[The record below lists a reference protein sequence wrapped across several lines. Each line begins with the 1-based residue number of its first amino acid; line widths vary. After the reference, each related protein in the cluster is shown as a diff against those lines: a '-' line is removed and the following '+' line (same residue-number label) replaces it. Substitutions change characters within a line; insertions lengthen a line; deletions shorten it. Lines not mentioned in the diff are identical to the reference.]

1 MSCHAEQELSTPDM
15 LQGHIELHHHL
26 FGYLKSMALRCAAD
40 LGVPSAIHRRGGAA
54 MISDI
59 AADTG
64 VHPAKLPHLR
74 RIMRVLTGAG
84 IFAANDEP
92 SSPADQD
99 GDAAGET
106 VYTLTPPS
114 RLLVGDHATC
124 NMAPMMRFLVRP
136 EVAAVFFGLDAW
148 LRDGDTGAATL
159 YQAAHGGVPAWEMTK
174 RDSSYSRALN
184 EACAGDTSFVMDIA
198 VREGGDVFRGLSS
211 LVDVGGGHGAA
222 AMAIARAFPHIKC
235 SVLDL
240 PQAISEA
247 PADGTVN
254 FVAGNMF
261 EYIPPAN
268 AVFLKYVL
276 HCWGEEDCIKI
287 LQQCKKAIPAKGDGG
302 KVIIINAVVGSGEP
316 QDNALKETQ
325 VLFDVYMMGI
335 GGGEREEHAW
345 KKIFLEAG
353 FSDYKIK
360 PILGFISVIEVYP

>member
-1 MSCHAEQELSTPDM
+1 MSSHAEQELSTPDM

-26 FGYLKSMALRCAAD
+26 FGYLKSIALRCAAD
-40 LGVPSAIHRRGGAA
+40 LGIPSAIHHRGGAA
-54 MISDI
+54 TISDI

-64 VHPAKLPHLR
+64 VHLAKLPHLR
-74 RIMRVLTGAG
+74 RIMRVLTIAG

-99 GDAAGET
+99 GDGET
-106 VYTLTPPS
+106 VYTLTPAS
-114 RLLVGDHATC
+114 RLLVGDRATC
-124 NMAPMMRFLVRP
+124 NMAPFMRLLARP
-136 EVAAVFFGLDAW
+136 EVATMFFRLDAW

-174 RDSSYSRALN
+174 RDSSYNRDLN
-184 EACAGDTSFVMDIA
+184 EACAVDTSFVMDIA
-198 VREGGDVFRGLSS
+198 VREGSDVFRGLSS

-247 PADGTVN
+247 PTDGTVN

-268 AVFLKYVL
+268 AVFLKVYIYSL
-276 HCWGEEDCIKI
+276 IH
-287 LQQCKKAIPAKGDGG
+287 
-302 KVIIINAVVGSGEP
+302 NYF
-316 QDNALKETQ
+316 LK
-325 VLFDVYMMGI
+325 
-335 GGGEREEHAW
+335 
-345 KKIFLEAG
+345 
-353 FSDYKIK
+353 
-360 PILGFISVIEVYP
+360 

>member
-54 MISDI
+54 TISDI

-92 SSPADQD
+92 SS
-99 GDAAGET
+99 G
-106 VYTLTPPS
+106 
-114 RLLVGDHATC
+114 R
-124 NMAPMMRFLVRP
+124 RRR
-136 EVAAVFFGLDAW
+136 
-148 LRDGDTGAATL
+148 RDGDTGAATL

-174 RDSSYSRALN
+174 RDSSYNRALN
-184 EACAGDTSFVMDIA
+184 EACAVDTSFVMDIA

-247 PADGTVN
+247 PADGMVN

-276 HCWGEEDCIKI
+276 HCWGEQDCIKI
-287 LQQCKKAIPAKGDGG
+287 LQQCKKAIPAR
-302 KVIIINAVVGSGEP
+302 
-316 QDNALKETQ
+316 
-325 VLFDVYMMGI
+325 
-335 GGGEREEHAW
+335 GGGEREEHEW

>member
-54 MISDI
+54 TISDI

-64 VHPAKLPHLR
+64 VHLAKLPHLR
-74 RIMRVLTGAG
+74 RIMRVLTVAG

-92 SSPADQD
+92 SSSADQD

-114 RLLVGDHATC
+114 RLLVGDRATC
-124 NMAPMMRFLVRP
+124 NMAPLMRFLARP
-136 EVAAVFFGLDAW
+136 EVAAMFFGLDTW

-174 RDSSYSRALN
+174 RDSSYNRALN
-184 EACAGDTSFVMDIA
+184 EACAVDTSFVMDIA

-240 PQAISEA
+240 PQAIIEA

-287 LQQCKKAIPAKGDGG
+287 LQQCKKAIPARGDGG

-335 GGGEREEHAW
+335 GGG
-345 KKIFLEAG
+345 